1 MKKNPKANKID
12 LKKLKLWKYTSTKGK
27 LHWLES
33 ALKFGKLKK
42 F

>member
-1 MKKNPKANKID
+1 MKKNKKKTED
-12 LKKLKLWKYTSTKGK
+12 LEKLKLWKYTSTKGK

-33 ALKFGKLKK
+33 ALRFVKFKK